1 MDCAYRHGYRNGQH
15 VLIVGGGAS
24 GVLMAAHLLTLPSQ
38 EVEVTIIE
46 RAELLGCGI
55 AYGTDD
61 PDHLLN
67 TRASQMSA
75 FPDQPDHFEHWL
87 TGEGIPVTGMS
98 FVDRGTYGRY
108 LASLLA
114 PWREEDAERKR
125 LHCVRGECLR
135 ILETGEGVIAEFDG
149 GRTIFADRC
158 ILATGHAVPSE
169 PPYPLLGG
177 WNFNPPADADATVA
191 IIGTGLSMVDHVA
204 TLLGVGHKGRIYCL
218 SRRGL
223 LPQPHADTYALGL
236 EQHEIPLGASVSQT
250 MHWLRG
256 LVRLAE
262 VQSGTWRDAVD
273 AIRPHVAT
281 IWRAWP
287 REERAR
293 FLRHAAAWWEVH
305 RHRMPPVSANRM
317 SRAVASGQLSILRG
331 RFQSAEERDDG
342 RISMRISSRKN
353 GISEELVADHVIDC
367 RGIRRDPVEHAVPVI
382 RDLLMRGA
390 ARLDPLGLGLDTTTS
405 AQVINASG
413 LTSQRIYAV
422 GPAARGALW
431 EITAIPDIREQTAN
445 LARQFLGP
453 ANIGVNERV

>member
-1 MDCAYRHGYRNGQH
+1 MDGAYRQDHRDGQH
-15 VLIVGGGAS
+15 VLIIGGGAS
-24 GVLMAAHLLTLPSQ
+24 GVLMATHLLRLPSR
-38 EVEVTIIE
+38 EVRVTIIE

-75 FPDQPDHFEHWL
+75 FPDQPDHFERWL
-87 TGEGIPVTGMS
+87 AAEGIPVTGMS

-114 PWREEDAERKR
+114 PWREEGAESGR
-125 LHCVRGECLR
+125 LHCMRGECLR
-135 ILETGEGVIAEFDG
+135 ILETDGGVVAEFDD
-149 GRTIFADRC
+149 GRTARADRA

-169 PPYPLLGG
+169 PPYPLRGG
-177 WNFNPPADADATVA
+177 WDFNPPADADATVA

-204 TLLGVGHKGRIYCL
+204 TLLGAGHKGPIYCL

-236 EQHEIPLGASVSQT
+236 EQHRIPLGASVSET

-262 VQSGTWRDAVD
+262 AQGGTWRNAVD
-273 AIRPHVAT
+273 AIRPHVAK
-281 IWRAWP
+281 IWHAWSL
-287 REERAR
+287 EDRAR

-317 SRAVASGQLSILRG
+317 SRAAASGQLSILRG
-331 RFQSAEERDDG
+331 HFQSAEERDDG
-342 RISMRISSRKN
+342 RIAMRIVPRKN
-353 GISEELVADHVIDC
+353 GGPEQLVADHVIDC
-367 RGIRRDPVEHAVPVI
+367 RGIRRNPVEHAVPVV
-382 RDLLMRGA
+382 RDLLLRRA

-405 AQVINASG
+405 AQVIDASG
-413 LTSQRIYAV
+413 QTSQRIYAI

-445 LARQFLGP
+445 LAQDFFGP
-453 ANIGVNERV
+453 TDIHAGERV

>member
-1 MDCAYRHGYRNGQH
+1 MDGAYRHGRRNGQH

-24 GVLMAAHLLTLPSQ
+24 GVLMAAHLLRLASQ

-87 TGEGIPVTGMS
+87 TAEGISVTGMS

-114 PWREEDAERKR
+114 PWCEHAESGR
-125 LHCVRGECLR
+125 LHCMRGECLR
-135 ILETGEGVIAEFDG
+135 VFETDDGVIAELDDG
-149 GRTIFADRC
+149 RAVQADRV

-169 PPYPLLGG
+169 PSYPLRGG
-177 WNFNPPADADATVA
+177 WDFNPPADADATVA

-204 TLLGVGHKGRIYCL
+204 TLLGAGHKGRIYCL

-223 LPQPHADTYALGL
+223 LPQPHADSYALAL
-236 EQHEIPLGASVSQT
+236 ERHEIPLGASVSET

-262 VQSGTWRDAVD
+262 TQGGTWRDAVD
-273 AIRPHVAT
+273 AIRPHVAK
-281 IWRAWP
+281 IWRAWSL
-287 REERAR
+287 EERAR

-305 RHRMPPVSANRM
+305 RHRMPPVSADRM
-317 SRAVASGQLSILRG
+317 SRAMASGQLSILRG

-342 RISMRISSRKN
+342 RIAMRIVPRKN
-353 GISEELVADHVIDC
+353 GSAEHLIADHVIDC
-367 RGIRRDPVEHAVPVI
+367 RGIRRDPVEHAVPVV
-382 RDLLMRGA
+382 RDLLVRGD

-405 AQVINASG
+405 AQVISASG
-413 LTSQRIYAV
+413 LTSQRICAI
-422 GPAARGALW
+422 GPAARGVLW

-445 LARQFLGP
+445 LARQFFGSTDIRLG
-453 ANIGVNERV
+453 ERV